1 MNDFKILVDEM
12 KVRGYSRK
20 TISRYYYI
28 NQKFLDFI
36 RKSPKDVTKKDIES
50 YLIYLYNKNK
60 SSATRHLICAALK
73 FYYEE
78 LLKRRFNLKYP
89 KISNKLPLVLSK
101 DEILKMIDS
110 LRNLKHRLF
119 IEIMY
124 GSGLRLNE
132 AINAKMKT
140 STKN

>member
-1 MNDFKILVDEM
+1 
-12 KVRGYSRK
+12 
-20 TISRYYYI
+20 
-28 NQKFLDFI
+28 
-36 RKSPKDVTKKDIES
+36 VTKKDIES